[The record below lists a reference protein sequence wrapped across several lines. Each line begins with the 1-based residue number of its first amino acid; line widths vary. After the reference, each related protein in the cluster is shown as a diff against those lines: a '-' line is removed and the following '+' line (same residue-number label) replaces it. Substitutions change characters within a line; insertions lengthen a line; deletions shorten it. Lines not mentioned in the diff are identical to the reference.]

1 MRLTCKECFSVTS
14 ETCQECFSV
23 TSEAAVWVM
32 GCSTGVY
39 RDENDPDADHK
50 MKGLLPAP
58 DS

>member
-14 ETCQECFSV
+14 ED
-23 TSEAAVWVM
+23 AVWVM